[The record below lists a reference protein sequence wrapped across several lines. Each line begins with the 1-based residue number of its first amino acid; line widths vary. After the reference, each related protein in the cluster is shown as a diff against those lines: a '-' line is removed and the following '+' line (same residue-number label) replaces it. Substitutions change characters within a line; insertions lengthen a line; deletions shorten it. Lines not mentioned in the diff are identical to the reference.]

1 MGHRPNDGM
10 ANHHL
15 IPEQLMKKPI
25 YAAMFKRLKSFGF
38 DGDGP
43 SNGIFLP
50 DRDNVKFIN
59 LPGHWTN
66 HDVYTRKVAEKLAGL
81 NNISGRLSDTQLAL
95 GIKNIQDWAR
105 SGLEKGL
112 FEVDSITGR
121 LL

>member
-1 MGHRPNDGM
+1 
-10 ANHHL
+10 
-15 IPEQLMKKPI
+15 
-25 YAAMFKRLKSFGF
+25 
-38 DGDGP
+38 
-43 SNGIFLP
+43 
-50 DRDNVKFIN
+50 
-59 LPGHWTN
+59 
-66 HDVYTRKVAEKLAGL
+66 VAEKLVGL